1 MAGKVNPLSSSSGS
15 EHSLS
20 EKDRDA
26 LGRDL
31 AGPVLLPG
39 DDGYVEE
46 VAGFNRVVTH
56 RPSLVVGATCA
67 ADVQAAVRFAGA
79 HGLPT
84 AVLATGHGPSMVIDD
99 SVLITTRRMDD
110 VTIDPIGQTARVDA
124 GVCWGQAVDAAA
136 RSGLAPLTGSSPT
149 VGVVGYTLGGGLC
162 VTMGRARGWASDHV
176 RSIDVVTADGVLRHT
191 SPDSEP
197 DLFWAL
203 RGGKS
208 NFGVVTALEFALFP
222 VRRIYAGGL
231 VYAGEHAPAVLH
243 AYQQFTT
250 RVPDE
255 LTSSIALI
263 RMPDVAAVPE
273 ILRGRLTVHV
283 RISYLGSEADG
294 RDLIAPMRAVA
305 PALTDSVRDRPYTEF
320 SGISPGPAEPRATVD
335 NFAGLAELTPA
346 TVDAILE
353 FAGPGTDPG
362 IDVIDIRQL
371 GGALARQS
379 GPPSAVVNRDA
390 AFVIFAVASVGNRG
404 SNDRPVSGLDLMHR
418 LGPWLA
424 RRKIANFL
432 TPADATVQG
441 TRIAFDEPTYARL
454 RSVKARYDPW
464 NIFRFNHNI
473 PPDGAEAD

>member
-1 MAGKVNPLSSSSGS
+1 MNPLSASSGS

-20 EKDRDA
+20 EKETDTVGPDVS
-26 LGRDL
+26 
-31 AGPVLLPG
+31 GPVLLPG
-39 DDGYVEE
+39 DDGYTEE

-79 HGLPT
+79 HDLPV
-84 AVLATGHGPSMVIDD
+84 AVLATGHGPSMVVDD
-99 SVLITTRRMDD
+99 GVLITTRRMDD
-110 VTIDPIGQTARVDA
+110 VVIDPIGQTARVDA
-124 GVCWGQAVDAAA
+124 GVCWGKAVDEAA

-149 VGVVGYTLGGGLC
+149 VGVVGYTLGGGLSL
-162 VTMGRARGWASDHV
+162 TMGRARGWAADHV

-208 NFGVVTALEFALFP
+208 NFGVVTSLEFAVFP

-231 VYAGEHAPAVLH
+231 IYAGEHAPAVLH

-263 RMPDVAAVPE
+263 RMPDAAGVPE

-294 RDLIAPMRAVA
+294 DDLIAPMRAVA
-305 PALTDSVRDRPYTEF
+305 PTLTDGVRDRPYTEF
-320 SGISPGPAEPRATVD
+320 SMISPGPAEPRATVD

-353 FAGPGTDPG
+353 FAGAGTDPG

-371 GGALARQS
+371 GGALSRQS

-390 AFVIFAVASVGNRG
+390 AFVIFAVASVANHG
-404 SNDRPVSGLDLMHR
+404 SNGRPASGAALMQR
-418 LGPWLA
+418 LAPWLA
-424 RRKIANFL
+424 ERKISNFL

-454 RSVKARYDPW
+454 RSVKARYDPR
-464 NIFRFNHNI
+464 NTFRFNHNI
-473 PPDGAEAD
+473 PPDGAAAI